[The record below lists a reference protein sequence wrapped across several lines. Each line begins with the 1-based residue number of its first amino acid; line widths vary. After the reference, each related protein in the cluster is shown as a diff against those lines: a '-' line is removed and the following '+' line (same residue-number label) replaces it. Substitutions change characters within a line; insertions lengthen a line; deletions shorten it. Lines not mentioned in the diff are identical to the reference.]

1 MPTRTIAHALA
12 RWIDPDGTPRL
23 ATHGQTIDVDE
34 ATAAD
39 LDAIGATETA
49 TEVMMTPVATE
60 GSREDKRA
68 RIVAAL
74 KSEPHLSNRR
84 HAEEIG
90 VDHKTVGSIRR
101 ALEEA
106 GEIPQ
111 PDDIVPPPAPAD
123 QPRRPR
129 PTATHEKW
137 VAYAIAR
144 GIDRTEAEGSTK
156 DDIIAAVDQID
167 EKEQHHA

>member
-1 MPTRTIAHALA
+1 MPTRTIVHALA
-12 RWIDPDGTPRL
+12 RWTDPDGTPRL
-23 ATHGQTIDVDE
+23 ATHGQTVDVDE

-39 LDAIGATETA
+39 LDAIGATIPATTEKFSAVAGDET
-49 TEVMMTPVATE
+49 
-60 GSREDKRA
+60 REDKRA
-68 RIVAAL
+68 RITAAL

-84 HAEEIG
+84 HAEQIG
-90 VDHKTVGSIRR
+90 VDHKTVGSIRK

-106 GEIPQ
+106 GEIPH
-111 PDDIVPPPAPAD
+111 PDDIVPPPALAD

-144 GIDRTEAEGSTK
+144 GIDRSEAEASTK
-156 DDIIAAVDQID
+156 DEIIAAVDQID